1 MFVNCSSYP
10 EPLYMLHSHVSC
22 LTVSFLYFRSHNAP
36 VIGWPPVRTFRR
48 NLATSSKASLDH
60 QNVKKAAKPE
70 ETTKRAPFVKI
81 NMDGIPIGR
90 KIDLNA
96 LDSYENLSL
105 AVDKLFRGL
114 LAGT

>member
-1 MFVNCSSYP
+1 
-10 EPLYMLHSHVSC
+10 
-22 LTVSFLYFRSHNAP
+22 
-36 VIGWPPVRTFRR
+36 
-48 NLATSSKASLDH
+48 LATSSKAPLDQ
-60 QNVKKAAKPE
+60 QNGKNPAKAE
-70 ETTKRAPFVKI
+70 ETKRAPFVKI

-96 LDSYENLSL
+96 LDSYDMLSL